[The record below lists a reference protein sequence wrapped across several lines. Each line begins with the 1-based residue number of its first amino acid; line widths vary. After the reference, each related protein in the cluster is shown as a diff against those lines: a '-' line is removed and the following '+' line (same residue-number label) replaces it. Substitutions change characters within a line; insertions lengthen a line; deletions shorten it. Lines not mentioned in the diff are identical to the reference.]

1 MGGPFSDVTYGGK
14 LCWAKCTGI
23 TNTILLLDL
32 FVESSVGKM
41 QRNVE
46 DIQQEIDAIRGRPD
60 FLDRPDL
67 VRRATHLETMIQ
79 GIFLFV
85 TYFE

>member
-1 MGGPFSDVTYGGK
+1 
-14 LCWAKCTGI
+14 
-23 TNTILLLDL
+23 
-32 FVESSVGKM
+32 M